1 MDLNTISTIF
11 ANLGVPVACLAV
23 TFYLWYQEM
32 QSHKEEV
39 NKLQDALNNNTLVL
53 QKLLDRMVEEGAHST
68 YQQKLSQKQR
78 NTQKVICFIPTQMC
92 TGK

>member
-1 MDLNTISTIF
+1 MTRLHVVPKRKVGERMDLNTISTIF

-53 QKLLDRMVEEGAHST
+53 QKLLDRMEKEGTH
-68 YQQKLSQKQR
+68 
-78 NTQKVICFIPTQMC
+78 
-92 TGK
+92 

>member
-11 ANLGVPVACLAV
+11 ANLGVPVACLVA

-39 NKLQDALNNNTLVL
+39 TKLQDALNNNTLVL
-53 QKLLDRMVEEGAHST
+53 QKLLDRMEEGGTH
-68 YQQKLSQKQR
+68 
-78 NTQKVICFIPTQMC
+78 
-92 TGK
+92 

>member
-11 ANLGVPVACLAV
+11 ANLGVPVSCLAV

-53 QKLLDRMVEEGAHST
+53 QKLLDRMGEGDTH
-68 YQQKLSQKQR
+68 
-78 NTQKVICFIPTQMC
+78 
-92 TGK
+92 

>member
-11 ANLGVPVACLAV
+11 ANLGVPVACLSV

-39 NKLQDALNNNTLVL
+39 NKLQEALNNNTLVL
-53 QKLLDRMVEEGAHST
+53 QKLLDRMEEGRMH
-68 YQQKLSQKQR
+68 
-78 NTQKVICFIPTQMC
+78 
-92 TGK
+92 

>member
-32 QSHKEEV
+32 QTHKEEV
-39 NKLQDALNNNTLVL
+39 NKLRDALNNNTLVL
-53 QKLLDRMVEEGAHST
+53 QKLLDRLGEEEIH
-68 YQQKLSQKQR
+68 
-78 NTQKVICFIPTQMC
+78 
-92 TGK
+92 

>member
-53 QKLLDRMVEEGAHST
+53 QKLLDRMEEGGMH
-68 YQQKLSQKQR
+68 
-78 NTQKVICFIPTQMC
+78 
-92 TGK
+92 

>member
-1 MDLNTISTIF
+1 MGERMDLNTISTIF
-11 ANLGVPVACLAV
+11 ANLGVPVACLTV

-53 QKLLDRMVEEGAHST
+53 QKLLDRMEERGEH
-68 YQQKLSQKQR
+68 
-78 NTQKVICFIPTQMC
+78 
-92 TGK
+92 

>member
-1 MDLNTISTIF
+1 MDLNTITTIF

-23 TFYLWYQEM
+23 TFCLWYQEI

-53 QKLLDRMVEEGAHST
+53 QKLLDRMEEGGTH
-68 YQQKLSQKQR
+68 
-78 NTQKVICFIPTQMC
+78 
-92 TGK
+92 

>member
-23 TFYLWYQEM
+23 TFYLWYQET

-53 QKLLDRMVEEGAHST
+53 QKLLDRMEEEGTH
-68 YQQKLSQKQR
+68 
-78 NTQKVICFIPTQMC
+78 
-92 TGK
+92 